1 MHQTM
6 YATLS
11 KRALALVIAA
21 LLAMGAVFMMA
32 GCSGTSDEQVIR
44 DGITKE
50 LDAFKNPTKESLAP
64 YIGEADEDQLAALE
78 AYGVDIYE
86 FIEHAFR
93 GFDYEIGDIT
103 VDGDKATANVKV
115 TNIDVA
121 NVTQDVMSKISTDK
135 DISAKVQKLSEG
147 GDQEKIMKYVFSL
160 VYEAMDATTDTV
172 TTDTTINLTKTD
184 NQWNVDEESITEMI
198 QGMYGGLAN

>member
-1 MHQTM
+1 MHQAI
-6 YATLS
+6 YETLG
-11 KRALALVIAA
+11 KRALALVVAA
-21 LLAMGAVFMMA
+21 LLAMGAAFTLA
-32 GCSGTSDEQVIR
+32 GCSGASDEQVIR

-50 LDAFKNPTKESLAP
+50 LDAFKNPTKEGLAP

-78 AYGVDIYE
+78 AYGIDIYE

-103 VDGDKATANVKV
+103 VDGDKAVANVKV

-121 NVTQDVMSKISTDK
+121 NVTQDVMAKISTDK

-147 GDQEKIMKYVFSL
+147 GDQAKIMEYVFSL
-160 VYEAMDATTDTV
+160 IYEAMDAATDTV
-172 TTDTTINLTKTD
+172 TTDTAINLTKTG
-184 NQWNVDEESITEMI
+184 NQWNVDEESITKMI
-198 QGMYGGLAN
+198 QGMYGGLTS